1 VAERKIAPWLKLTLE
16 LGPVVIF
23 FAAYLWLRDEVFT
36 IEGTQYGGFIV
47 VTAAFVP
54 LILVATGLLW
64 ALSGT
69 LSRMQLLTVIL
80 VVVFGGLS
88 VALNDEAF
96 FKMKPTIIYLMFA
109 GILGAGLL
117 RGQSYLSGLLG
128 SALPLRPEGWLI
140 LTRRMALFFLALA
153 VTNEAVWR
161 LMSTDAWVNFKT
173 FGLTAAMFV
182 FFMTQ
187 AGLIQRYGIDDD
199 ADGADGA

>member
-1 VAERKIAPWLKLTLE
+1 MAERKIAPWLKLTLE

-36 IEGTQYGGFIV
+36 IAGTQYGGFIV

-140 LTRRMALFFLALA
+140 LTRRMAFFFLALA
-153 VTNEAVWR
+153 VTNDVHRR
-161 LMSTDAWVNFKT
+161 LGEFQNLWPYSCDVCLFHDPGRSDPALWY
-173 FGLTAAMFV
+173 
-182 FFMTQ
+182 
-187 AGLIQRYGIDDD
+187 RR
-199 ADGADGA
+199 